1 MESLRLSRLYDVISQ
16 AINENSVSELNSALP
31 SYSVDEILQV
41 SLFSYK
47 EQDEKLL
54 LIAMKK
60 KRFMITTNLMKIL
73 GDYLNTKVELKFS
86 L

>member
-1 MESLRLSRLYDVISQ
+1 MDSRLSYLYDVISQ
-16 AINENSVSELNSALP
+16 AINENSVSELNSVKP
-31 SYSVDEILQV
+31 SYSMDEILQV

-54 LIAMKK
+54 VIAMKK

>member
-54 LIAMKK
+54 VIAMKK